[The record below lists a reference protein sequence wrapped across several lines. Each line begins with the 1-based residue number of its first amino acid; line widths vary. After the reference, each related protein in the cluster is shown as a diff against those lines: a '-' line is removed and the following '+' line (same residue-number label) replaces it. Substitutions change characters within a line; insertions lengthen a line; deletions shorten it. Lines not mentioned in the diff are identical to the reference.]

1 MKVTVYRHQEY
12 QKFIV
17 TVDNGFSCTE
27 YVLYDMS
34 VSELAEFIRVIT
46 TED

>member
-12 QKFIV
+12 QKYIV
-17 TVDNGFSCTE
+17 TVDHGFSCTE

-34 VSELAEFIRVIT
+34 VSELAEFVRVVSMQ
-46 TED
+46 D